1 MKLRR
6 YFAVLATA
14 ALTAFAAGSCA
25 EPRTNF
31 STPTAGSS
39 PSRSSRPEAAPESP
53 GVIDET
59 TGEVYFPIPKK
70 EREKYD
76 ITSLMVRAEV
86 EYDTF
91 ITPSLTGL
99 KDFRTATTHSRS
111 PSRPGTRGRAPTPY
125 GPSTRAAKTKPIT
138 NEKTLRRI

>member
-1 MKLRR
+1 MPSWQRPHSPPSPR
-6 YFAVLATA
+6 DRAP
-14 ALTAFAAGSCA
+14 S
-25 EPRTNF
+25 PRTNF
-31 STPTAGSS
+31 STPTAGSIEVQ
-39 PSRSSRPEAAPESP
+39 PAGGGAGIA

-99 KDFRTATTHSRS
+99 KDLSDRDNPFTITLTAGDK
-111 PSRPGTRGRAPTPY
+111 GTRTYTLWAFY
-125 GPSTRAAKTKPIT
+125 TR
-138 NEKTLRRI
+138 R